1 MSVKHK
7 AQVIVIEDNEIHL
20 RLVGD
25 LLLAHGLDVLRP
37 TDPLEALPL
46 IEKSNPD
53 LVLLDIS
60 LKEINGLEIAR
71 KLKANPLTA
80 RIPVVALSAHATKR
94 DEENALAAGCAGF
107 IVKPIDTRLFPGQVT
122 SFLKPEED

>member
-7 AQVIVIEDNEIHL
+7 PRVFVIEDNLVHL

-25 LLLAHGLDVLRP
+25 LLPAHGLEVLRE
-37 TDPLEALPL
+37 TDPLEVLPL
-46 IEKSNPD
+46 IEKNNPD

-71 KLKANPLTA
+71 KLKASPLTA

-107 IVKPIDTRLFPGQVT
+107 IVKPIDTRLFPGQVAD
-122 SFLKPEED
+122 FLKSGED